1 MSTVLELTQALINR
15 ASVTPD
21 DGGCQALIAERLSAL
36 GFSHHA
42 LARGEV
48 SNQLS
53 LSPGDGP
60 LLLFLGHTDVVP
72 PGPEAAWQSPPFH
85 ATERGGYLYGRGA
98 ADMKSSLAA
107 FVCACEQ
114 LDAIEHLGI
123 RVGLLLTSDEE
134 GPAKDGIRAVTHALS
149 ELAGPIDWC
158 LVGEPSSHAQL
169 GDVIRIGRR
178 GSLSAAVR
186 FYGQQGHV
194 AYPAGADNPV
204 PRLAAFLAA
213 LSATHWDEGN
223 AAFPPT
229 SLQITELATDTHAS
243 NVVPGEASAQFN
255 LRFAPTSSAHSLR
268 ERVEQLI
275 EEHAGDQRSAIDWH
289 LSAEPFMSEPGAL
302 RAAIDEVIETHT
314 GTRPMANTAGGTSD
328 GRFIAPLGA
337 EVIEFGPVN
346 ASIHQVDER
355 IKVDELDALSRCYK
369 DIILT
374 LARITQAR

>member
-1 MSTVLELTQALINR
+1 
-15 ASVTPD
+15 
-21 DGGCQALIAERLSAL
+21 
-36 GFSHHA
+36 
-42 LARGEV
+42 
-48 SNQLS
+48 
-53 LSPGDGP
+53 
-60 LLLFLGHTDVVP
+60 
-72 PGPEAAWQSPPFH
+72 
-85 ATERGGYLYGRGA
+85 
-98 ADMKSSLAA
+98 MKSSLAA

-123 RVGLLLTSDEE
+123 RIGLLLTSDEE
-134 GPAKDGIRAVTHALS
+134 GPAEDGIRAVTQALS

-229 SLQITELATDTHAS
+229 SLQITQLATDTHAS

-255 LRFAPTSSAHSLR
+255 LRFAPTSSADSLR
-268 ERVEQLI
+268 VRVEQLI
-275 EEHAGDQRSAIDWH
+275 EEHAGDRPSAVDWH
-289 LSAEPFMSEPGAL
+289 LSAEP
-302 RAAIDEVIETHT
+302 I
-314 GTRPMANTAGGTSD
+314 ANTAGGTSD

-355 IKVDELDALSRCYK
+355 IKLDELGALSDCYK

-374 LARITQAR
+374 LSRITQAR